1 MSVSKSK
8 QTLRDRYSSQNSGI
22 GSNGKASGQSKGLRS
37 KLVTIIAVIVVAIVG
52 IVAVS
57 VLKSNDTQ
65 KVGSYNLVVTP
76 DNIDELLA
84 ENPSKV
90 AAGSYDVCMNS
101 TWQFENSQSAS
112 GNAYVENLIS
122 NTNTVNFTL
131 TRNDTNAVIYESP
144 YIPVGS
150 SLKNI
155 KLSDESLG
163 KGTYP
168 CTVTYHLV
176 DENYDEIS
184 TLKINV
190 SVVIKNDLQN

>member
-1 MSVSKSK
+1 MSTSKSK
-8 QTLRDRYSSQNSGI
+8 QTLRDRYSSQNSDI
-22 GSNGKASGQSKGLRS
+22 GSNGKTSGQSKGLRI
-37 KLVTIIAVIVVAIVG
+37 KPIIIIVVVTVAVLG
-52 IVAVS
+52 IVLAAAI
-57 VLKSNDTQ
+57 LKSNDSEQ
-65 KVGSYNLVVTP
+65 VGSYNLVVTP
-76 DNIDELLA
+76 DNVDELIA

-101 TWQFENSQSAS
+101 TWQFKNARSAS
-112 GNAYVENLIS
+112 DNAYVENLIS

-131 TRNDTNAVIYESP
+131 TRNDTGDTIYESP

-155 KLSDESLG
+155 KLTDENLN

-176 DENYDEIS
+176 DDNYEELS
-184 TLKINV
+184 TLKISI
-190 SVVIKNDLQN
+190 SVVINND